1 MPCEPFNTIGD
12 RKMAYQIDSDK
23 GAHTEITTK
32 MLALLNAATIATLHD
47 TGAIRIGA
55 DRYLVYIVYE

>member
-1 MPCEPFNTIGD
+1 
-12 RKMAYQIDSDK
+12 MAYQIDSDK
-23 GAHTEITTK
+23 GAHTEITSK

-55 DRYLVYIVYE
+55 DIYLVYIVYE